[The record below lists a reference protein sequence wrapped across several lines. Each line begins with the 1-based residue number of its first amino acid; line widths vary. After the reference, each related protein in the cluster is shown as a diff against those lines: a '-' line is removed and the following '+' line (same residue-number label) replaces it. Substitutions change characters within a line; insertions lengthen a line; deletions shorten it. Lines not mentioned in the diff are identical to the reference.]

1 MIFFFRHALN
11 RVTTEF
17 ETFPADHLSGSSME
31 LCDEETA
38 LTHISVSGRVHM

>member
-1 MIFFFRHALN
+1 MIFFGHALN
-11 RVTTEF
+11 QVTTAS